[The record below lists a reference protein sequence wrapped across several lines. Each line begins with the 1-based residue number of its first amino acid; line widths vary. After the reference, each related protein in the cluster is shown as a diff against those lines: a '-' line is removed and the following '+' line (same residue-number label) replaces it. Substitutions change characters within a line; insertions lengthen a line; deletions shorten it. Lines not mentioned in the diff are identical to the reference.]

1 MSGLRS
7 WSERVTTVLSI
18 ADILLFSKNDC
29 CCWLR
34 SPLILPLGELL
45 GTYILESALNTLSVI
60 YDSALA
66 ASVTSNYRNST
77 GTLIRTL
84 RRTDNPKA

>member
-1 MSGLRS
+1 M
-7 WSERVTTVLSI
+7 
-18 ADILLFSKNDC
+18 
-29 CCWLR
+29 
-34 SPLILPLGELL
+34 LPLGELL

-77 GTLIRTL
+77 GTLIRSDGQTT
-84 RRTDNPKA
+84 RKHNAYGPIHRMGRHKHDMS